1 MNHTCRGTINLA
13 GAFIDTIDSS
23 TFAINGGSQVWH
35 LRAGSEIE
43 RQRWV
48 TALELAKAKA
58 IKNLGSDDDS
68 DSDMDDEINIKAI
81 STKLEDLTTCNNLV
95 SSHGG
100 SLQKAISDFTDNPHH
115 QRSKE
120 TQEPHLK
127 SINEKAQMFRI
138 TSNAMVNACADFLE
152 LAKSYERK
160 FNRLLATERSQRMRL
175 EETVETLAKQHM
187 RLERA
192 CEKEKG
198 KEKLSSTVTSVESP
212 TIKTTMSP
220 LLEDTVNESAEE
232 DDDLFED
239 AMSDFPQ
246 QFPGHTSPNSN
257 NSYETYNDLEETVSL
272 NEDVSSL
279 DEGTEEEQNI
289 KRASSE
295 QNLSPQKEGHQQHRR
310 WLSEDI
316 KGGAF
321 KDNLDKVVDGKAR
334 VYRRR
339 IPDRPNANLNLWSI
353 MKNCIGKELSKIPMP
368 VNFNE
373 PLSMTQRLTEELEY
387 SELLDRAA
395 CCENSLEQICYIA
408 AFSISCYASTAI
420 RTGKPFNPLLGETYE
435 CDRTNDMGWTSLAE
449 QVSHHPPSLAHHVEG
464 RGWTLWQNFTMSS
477 KFRGKY
483 LLVTPLGTAHCK
495 FAKTGDHYTWKK
507 VTTTVNNIIVGKLWI
522 DQSGDMEI
530 KNHLTG
536 EKCVLKYHAYSYFS
550 RDTPKKVTGFVADKN
565 NVTRYVLSG
574 TWDQKVEIAKMVY
587 KEPHHNPGKLPQGMP
602 SSKSGNPQM
611 LPSQLLWTKKPPMV
625 GSKLMYHFG
634 EFTCSLN
641 EREED
646 LCITD
651 SRLRP
656 DLRLMEQQNFDEANR
671 VKQQLEERQ
680 RARRKIRE
688 QEAQAAADA
697 GRVYEGYKPRWF
709 ELIEDEYIEGN
720 IFVYKGGYWEAKEK
734 QDWSTCPKIYLD
746 S

>member
-1 MNHTCRGTINLA
+1 
-13 GAFIDTIDSS
+13 
-23 TFAINGGSQVWH
+23 
-35 LRAGSEIE
+35 
-43 RQRWV
+43 
-48 TALELAKAKA
+48 LAKTYEK
-58 IKNLGSDDDS
+58 KFN
-68 DSDMDDEINIKAI
+68 
-81 STKLEDLTTCNNLV
+81 KLLT
-95 SSHGG
+95 
-100 SLQKAISDFTDNPHH
+100 AE
-115 QRSKE
+115 RSK
-120 TQEPHLK
+120 
-127 SINEKAQMFRI
+127 
-138 TSNAMVNACADFLE
+138 
-152 LAKSYERK
+152 
-160 FNRLLATERSQRMRL
+160 RMRL

-198 KEKLSSTVTSVESP
+198 KEKLSTTVTSIESP
-212 TIKTTMSP
+212 TIKIPMSP
-220 LLEDTVNESAEE
+220 LLEKETSADQEDD

-239 AMSDFPQ
+239 AMSDFPD
-246 QFPGHTSPNSN
+246 QFPDKKKSDSHYQDDEISLNEEDASILPAHDVSL
-257 NSYETYNDLEETVSL
+257 NDLEL
-272 NEDVSSL
+272 
-279 DEGTEEEQNI
+279 I
-289 KRASSE
+289 KRSSSE
-295 QNLSPQKEGHQQHRR
+295 QTLSPNKEAPSSHRR

-316 KGGAF
+316 KAGSF
-321 KDNLDKVVDGKAR
+321 KDIPAIAKSTESKVI
-334 VYRRR
+334 VYRKR
-339 IPDRPNANLNLWSI
+339 IPDRPNVNLNLWSI

-368 VNFNE
+368 VNFSE

-387 SELLDRAA
+387 SELLDKAA
-395 CCENSLEQICYIA
+395 TCQTSIEQICYIA

-435 CDRTNDMGWTSLAE
+435 LDRTNDKGWTSLAE
-449 QVSHHPPSLAHHVEG
+449 QVSHHPPSLAHHAEG

-574 TWDQKVEIAKMVY
+574 TWDQKIEIAKMVY
-587 KEPHHNPGKLPQGMP
+587 KEPNAALSGKQPQGMP
-602 SSKSGNPQM
+602 TSKSSNPQM
-611 LPSQLLWTKKPPMV
+611 LPSQLLWTKIPPV
-625 GSKLMYHFG
+625 PGAKLMYHFG

-641 EREED
+641 EEAEGIA
-646 LCITD
+646 ITD

-656 DLRLMEQQNFDEANR
+656 DLRLMEQQNFDDANKI
-671 VKQQLEERQ
+671 KQQLEELQ
-680 RARRKIRE
+680 RVRRKLRE
-688 QEAQAAADA
+688 QEAEAASDE

-709 ELIEDEYIEGN
+709 EQINDEYMDGK
-720 IFVYKGGYWEAKEK
+720 IFIYKGGYWEAKEK
-734 QDWSTCPKIYLD
+734 NDWSTCPKIYLN
-746 S
+746 SI